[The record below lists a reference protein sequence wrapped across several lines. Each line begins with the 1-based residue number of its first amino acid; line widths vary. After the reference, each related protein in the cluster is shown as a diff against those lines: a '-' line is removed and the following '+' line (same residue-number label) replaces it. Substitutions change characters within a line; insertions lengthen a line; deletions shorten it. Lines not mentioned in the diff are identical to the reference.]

1 MRKILAFINQF
12 AVEERLRTHSCCCSG
27 SRCWCGS
34 LSWRWFPN
42 ANLSTNAIE
51 AIINGATMIREGQ
64 FPSDPEFPLWVPPL
78 TALFVA
84 AIQSVFGDSLL
95 PVKLAQVLLDG
106 LMVLMVFGIGRM
118 LVPYRAALLGALV
131 VAVYPFGA
139 MTPIYIGTESLF
151 SFFLAA
157 FLLVALRS
165 LRSESVMGFL
175 GAGVLLGLAC
185 MVRGSAQYFPVFFV
199 GLLAWI
205 TWRKRG
211 AAAKFFAQSA
221 VFVIGFAIVVGP
233 WAYRNVTV
241 LGAFIP
247 TSIPGLPLV
256 NGSSEDF
263 WEIEDRRR
271 NFPAYAQHLKDHR
284 CGESGKPTWVV
295 KDRFYREAAIEKY
308 RLRWQQDPCVVPMVS
323 RPEIRPHVV
332 CNGNRKQPCAHTG
345 NSFAYIWL
353 RPPRVVAAVARSQ
366 RRHTGRSWA
375 ACILHHHS
383 RGGIFAVQIHRAG
396 DALHHPDCESWFPA
410 NLEML
415 SSARGRG
422 STSGEALTAS

>member
-12 AVEERLRTHSCCCSG
+12 AVEERLRTHVLLLLG
-27 SRCWCGS
+27 VALLVR
-34 LSWRWFPN
+34 LAFLAVVPN
-42 ANLSTNAIE
+42 AHLSTNAIE
-51 AIINGATMIREGQ
+51 AILNGATMIREGQ

-151 SFFLAA
+151 AFFLAA

-175 GAGVLLGLAC
+175 GAGLLLGLAC

-247 TSIPGLPLV
+247 TSIPGLPLL

-271 NFPAYAQHLKDHR
+271 NSPAYAQHLKTI
-284 CGESGKPTWVV
+284 GVVSTGKPTWVV

-308 RLRWQQDPCVVPMVS
+308 RLRWQQDPASYPWFLV
-323 RPEIRPHVV
+323 
-332 CNGNRKQPCAHTG
+332 RKFARLWYATETG
-345 NSFAYIWL
+345 NNHALILGTHLPIYGCALLGLWLLLRVRSDATLVVVGLLAYFVIIH
-353 RPPRVVAAVARSQ
+353 AAVFSLFRFIVPVMPYI
-366 RRHTGRSWA
+366 
-375 ACILHHHS
+375 ILIAS
-383 RGGIFAVQIHRAG
+383 LGFLRI
-396 DALHHPDCESWFPA
+396 
-410 NLEML
+410 LEMP

-422 STSGEALTAS
+422 STSGDALTAS

>member
-1 MRKILAFINQF
+1 MRNIFAFIRQF
-12 AVEERLRTHSCCCSG
+12 AVEERLRTHLLLLFG
-27 SRCWCGS
+27 VALLAR
-34 LSWRWFPN
+34 LALLAVIPN

-51 AIINGATMIREGQ
+51 AIINGANMIRAGQ

-84 AIQSVFGDSLL
+84 AIQSVFGESLL

-106 LMVLMVFGIGRM
+106 FTVLMVFGIGRL

-139 MTPIYIGTESLF
+139 MTTIYIGTESLF

-157 FLLVALRS
+157 FLLVTLRS

-185 MVRGSAQYFPVFFV
+185 MVRGSAQYFPIFFIP
-199 GLLAWI
+199 LLAWL
-205 TWRKRG
+205 TWRRRG
-211 AAAKFFAQSA
+211 AAAKFFSQSA

-263 WEIEDRRR
+263 WVIEDRRR
-271 NFPAYAQHLKDHR
+271 NFPAYSQHLKEI
-284 CGESGKPTWVV
+284 GVVSSGKPTWVV

-308 RLRWQQDPCVVPMVS
+308 RLRWQQDPWSYPWFLV
-323 RPEIRPHVV
+323 
-332 CNGNRKQPCAHTG
+332 RKFARMWYATETG
-345 NSFAYIWL
+345 NNHGLILATNLPIYGCALVGLWLLLRIRSDATFVVVGMLAYFIAIH
-353 RPPRVVAAVARSQ
+353 AAVYSLFRFIVPVMPYI
-366 RRHTGRSWA
+366 
-375 ACILHHHS
+375 ILMAS
-383 RGGIFAVQIHRAG
+383 LGL
-396 DALHHPDCESWFPA
+396 LHMVELLWSP
-410 NLEML
+410 
-415 SSARGRG
+415 RGRG
-422 STSGEALTAS
+422 STSGDAVTAS